1 MTGWSRCLLFFPA
14 LVLGLALASAGVGLF
29 LAPWGWL
36 GVPVSL
42 YGVPLVAYRL
52 HQRWVPMR
60 PGVSRLRAPRYNP
73 WWGTQQIQ
81 WVYLAFPALEAA
93 LRAVPGAFSLWL
105 RAWGAKVGRG
115 VYWTPTL
122 TVGDRGLLEIGEGA
136 LFGHGVAITA
146 HVVVP
151 TDGGELLAIVRPVR
165 VGAGA
170 FVGAGVVLGPGAV
183 VAAAEVVPAG
193 SARAGVRLSAGQVG
207 G

>member
-1 MTGWSRCLLFFPA
+1 
-14 LVLGLALASAGVGLF
+14 
-29 LAPWGWL
+29 
-36 GVPVSL
+36 
-42 YGVPLVAYRL
+42 
-52 HQRWVPMR
+52 
-60 PGVSRLRAPRYNP
+60 
-73 WWGTQQIQ
+73 
-81 WVYLAFPALEAA
+81 
-93 LRAVPGAFSLWL
+93 
-105 RAWGAKVGRG
+105 
-115 VYWTPTL
+115 
-122 TVGDRGLLEIGEGA
+122 LLEIGEGA